1 MTEYRNADGTTTRVE
16 TRDTY
21 VEPRSSS
28 AGRFILI
35 LLILAVA
42 IVGVLFATGFWS
54 ASVKGGNLP
63 EVSVKGGDLPDVN
76 VDFKEVVVG
85 TKKTTVDVPKIETKK
100 TTIDV
105 PTVGVKDDK
114 DK

>member
-1 MTEYRNADGTTTRVE
+1 MTEIRNPDGTTTRV
-16 TRDTY
+16 DNNQPY
-21 VEPRSSS
+21 VEPRRSNGGTMI
-28 AGRFILI
+28 AVVLI
-35 LLILAVA
+35 AIVA

-63 EVSVKGGDLPDVN
+63 TVSVKGGDLPDVN
-76 VDFKEVVVG
+76 VKSKEIVVG
-85 TKKTTVDVPKIETKK
+85 TTKTSVTVPKLETKK

-114 DK
+114 